1 MKARLTI
8 RHQGAPQGAGRI
20 AVAATVGRILS
31 LLALGATCAPS
42 REGRVF
48 GEKVKPVGI
57 DAASQAPRLAKH
69 CVRHEVMVSITQGS
83 IGGQVWNRGVS
94 TCGPRS
100 FTEGVRK
107 SNGGGV
113 VAGQVG
119 VGDGLV
125 AVVLDGRSPTGPLA
139 SDLQFYIHQ
148 IYKLNKMVLSL
159 FYIHFINS

>member
-20 AVAATVGRILS
+20 AVAATVGRTLS

-48 GEKVKPVGI
+48 REKVKPVGV

-69 CVRHEVMVSITQGS
+69 GVWHEVMVSIAQRS
-83 IGGQVWNRGVS
+83 IGGQVWNRGVP
-94 TCGPRS
+94 TCGPGS
-100 FTEGVRK
+100 LTEGVRK

-125 AVVLDGRSPTGPLA
+125 AVVLDE
-139 SDLQFYIHQ
+139 
-148 IYKLNKMVLSL
+148 
-159 FYIHFINS
+159 